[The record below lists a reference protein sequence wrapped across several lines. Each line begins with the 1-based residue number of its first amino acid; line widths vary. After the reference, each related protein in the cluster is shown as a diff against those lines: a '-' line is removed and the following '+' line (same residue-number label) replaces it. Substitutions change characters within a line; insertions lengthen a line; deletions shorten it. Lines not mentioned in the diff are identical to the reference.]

1 MATLKE
7 WIRKKALSF
16 LGFSHYDGTPGDDR
30 LTFIN
35 DEEHI
40 QKTKIREYNIW
51 YAGDS
56 DELLNFYTRQNTI
69 DYNYEPWYSRNK
81 RAYFWSIASTEE
93 DVKRTH
99 SGQPRNIVDTL
110 VAVIGKPDVQGG
122 PTKILGRNNEVNEAI
137 DEIITKNNFWKI
149 YEQQQIPLTLVE
161 GWGCYK
167 INWDKDL
174 MDCPIILYYRAEA
187 VDFIYKSN
195 VLVGVIFKDFFTDG
209 KNKKYLV
216 TETRRLEKGNLYIE
230 KEIFRLTGED
240 DTLTKVEFKDVEQ
253 FKDMEGNFVIEDFN
267 DLLAVPCVFY
277 DDTNSSAPGRSIF
290 TGKIDLFDDLDQC
303 LSQASNTVR
312 RSTTVEYFD
321 TNYLERDSKTGMP
334 IQPKAFD
341 RKYTM
346 FRGSTSAD
354 GVSAGN
360 KPVQATQPEVNFQQ
374 YSDQAIYILM
384 QILNGIMS
392 PATLGID
399 ISKKDNA
406 EAQREKEKVTIFTR
420 NMIVDTETHI
430 LKQLFSQ
437 LLCARELMLS
447 KEITKKYYDI
457 SINFSEFAD
466 DSFENK
472 LTVLGDALN
481 KKTLSP
487 KMFMDK
493 VYGHTL
499 SQSDYD
505 AELEFLE
512 QHSNQDFMNP
522 FDPSM
527 NQGMPAPQTEVTNED
542 EEQEPFN

>member
-16 LGFSHYDGTPGDDR
+16 LGLSQYDGTPGDDR

-35 DEEHI
+35 DEDHI
-40 QKTKIREYNIW
+40 QNTKIREYNIW

-81 RAYFWSIASTEE
+81 KAYFWSIASTEE

-110 VAVIGKPDVQGG
+110 VAVIGKPDIQGG
-122 PTKILGRNNEVNEAI
+122 PTKIMGRNNEVNEAI

-167 INWDKDL
+167 INWDKHL
-174 MDCPIILYYRAEA
+174 MDCPIILYYRAEQ

-195 VLVGVIFKDFFTDG
+195 VLVGVIFKDFYTDG
-209 KNKKYLV
+209 KNKRYLV
-216 TETRRLEKGNLYIE
+216 TETRRIEKGELYIE
-230 KEIFRLTGED
+230 KELFRVTGED

-253 FKDMEGNFVIEDFN
+253 FKDMEGSFVVHDFN
-267 DLLAVPCVFY
+267 SLLAVPCVFY
-277 DDTNSSAPGRSIF
+277 DDTNSKAPGRSIF

-321 TNYLERDSKTGMP
+321 TNYLERDPNTGMP

-437 LLCARELMLS
+437 LLCARELMNT
-447 KEITKKYYDI
+447 KQITHKFYDI

-472 LTVLGDALN
+472 LTTLGDALN

-505 AELEFLE
+505 AELDYLE
-512 QHSNQDFMNP
+512 QHANQDFMNP
-522 FDPSM
+522 FEQAM
-527 NQGMPAPQTEVTNED
+527 NPGAGPQVINEE